1 VAEFKGEMPLV
12 SVVIA
17 SYNHA
22 RFIEASIRSVYAQ
35 TYPNIELLVVD
46 DGSTDNSVEVITRLQ
61 QELGFDFRVQSNKG
75 LCTTLNEA
83 IARSNGAYIAPLGS
97 DDAMLPHR
105 LEIQVP
111 FLNSR
116 PETGICAGGIIV
128 IDADGIPL
136 PDRKQ
141 RQRPAR
147 RLDFDDLFLDR
158 KPGPP
163 APTLL
168 FRREAIERVGGYDP
182 SIRIEDYFIELRIAH
197 LGYFVDIMAEPLALY
212 RVHGTNTYKNRR
224 LMIETELAIYK
235 HFQSHPGYERTRF
248 RYLNAMF
255 TKVAAEDQRLARE
268 LLAQIPWR
276 RRNLKTLKGACRLLL
291 RRDAAP

>member
-1 VAEFKGEMPLV
+1 MVDSLQQMPLV
-12 SVVIA
+12 SVIIA

-35 TYPNIELLVVD
+35 TYPNVELLVVD
-46 DGSTDNSVEVITRLQ
+46 DGSTDDSVEVITRLQ

-75 LCTTLNEA
+75 LCTTLNGA
-83 IARSNGAYIAPLGS
+83 IARSNGMYIAPLGS
-97 DDAMLPHR
+97 DDAMLPDR
-105 LEIQVP
+105 LTLQVP
-111 FLNSR
+111 FMEVR
-116 PETGICAGGIIV
+116 PETGIGAGGIIV
-128 IDADGIPL
+128 IDGDGVPL
-136 PDRKQ
+136 PERKQ
-141 RQRPAR
+141 RHRPAR

-182 SIRIEDYFIELRIAH
+182 SIRIEDYFIELRIAYE
-197 LGYFVDIMAEPLALY
+197 GYLIDIMAEPLALY

-235 HFQSHPGYERTRF
+235 HFQSHPGYERTRL

-255 TKVAAEDQRLARE
+255 AKVAAEDRILARE
-268 LLAQIPWR
+268 LLGQIPWR
-276 RRNLKTLKGACRLLL
+276 KRNLKTMKGVWRLLL
-291 RRDAAP
+291 NRSTAS